1 MTSSLFVNTI
11 VNQPK
16 EEPYR
21 YNYLLNLMTAPDMS
35 AYLSVANDDIYVLP
49 IHLQKL
55 IIEAKEEITLSH
67 VEKPAQMRLQKVR
80 NHIWRRSDGDFAIL
94 MNLLIELVSDEDKL
108 EDLLRM

>member
-1 MTSSLFVNTI
+1 MTSPLFINTI

-35 AYLSVANDDIYVLP
+35 AYLSVANDDIYALP

-55 IIEAKEEITLSH
+55 IIEAKEEIVLKH
-67 VEKPAQMRLQKVR
+67 EEKPAQIRLQKVR
-80 NHIWRRSDGDFAIL
+80 NHIWRRADGDFAIL
-94 MNLLIELVSDEDKL
+94 MNMLIELVSDEDEL